1 MKKKR
6 KKPIDIFLYVISLR
20 WLFALPVLFYKK
32 CMSPLMPSVCIYYP
46 SCSTYMLYSIKE
58 FGIKGVFLGIGR
70 LLRCSPRHDGG
81 YDPVPVNRKGD
92 IKWLF

>member
-1 MKKKR
+1 
-6 KKPIDIFLYVISLR
+6 
-20 WLFALPVLFYKK
+20 
-32 CMSPLMPSVCIYYP
+32 
-46 SCSTYMLYSIKE
+46 MLYSIKE

>member
-1 MKKKR
+1 MKR
-6 KKPIDIFLYVISLR
+6 KKRSKLLYLLSFR
-20 WLFALPVLFYKK
+20 WLLELPVLFYKK

-46 SCSTYMLYSIKE
+46 SCSTYMLESIRE
-58 FGIKGVFLGIGR
+58 FGLKGVFVGLKR
-70 LLRCSPRHDGG
+70 LLRCTPRHDGG